1 VSNARRLRV
10 LRSLIDDEG
19 PVDGIHN
26 DDVLGLYG
34 KGGSCP
40 RYLAC
45 TSEGTGESTYRDN
58 PDFFAGELS
67 EVAGWLGSNFAE
79 GWAANWV
86 CDLDHPRAPGGEAQL
101 DWTVLVQLPASS
113 TMPMVL
119 DSKDLLL
126 AANEVLVERRESPAR
141 GELAEA
147 VTDLVN
153 RSLGRAPSERRR
165 TEELIGVLRAVA

>member
-1 VSNARRLRV
+1 MSNATRLRI
-10 LRSLIDDEG
+10 LRALIDDEG

-26 DDVLGLYG
+26 DDVRGLYG

-58 PDFFAGELS
+58 PDFFAGERS
-67 EVAGWLGSNFAE
+67 QVARWLASSFDE

-86 CDLDHPRAPGGEAQL
+86 CDLDHPGAPGWRAQL
-101 DWTVLVQLPASS
+101 DWTVSVELPATS
-113 TMPMVL
+113 TTPLVL
-119 DSKDLLL
+119 DSKTLLL
-126 AANEVLVERRESPAR
+126 AANEVLVEREASPAR
-141 GELAEA
+141 AELADA
-147 VTDLVN
+147 VTEVVN

-165 TEELIGVLRAVA
+165 TEELIGVLRAGA